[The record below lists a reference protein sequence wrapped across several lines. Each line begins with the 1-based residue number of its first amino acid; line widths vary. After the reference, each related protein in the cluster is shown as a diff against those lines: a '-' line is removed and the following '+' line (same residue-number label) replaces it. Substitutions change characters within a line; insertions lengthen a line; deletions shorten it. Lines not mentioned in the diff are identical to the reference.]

1 MEIDMA
7 WFKYSIKAILALFAL
22 LIIVIAY
29 FAYSHQQQVTVIVN
43 TILGTGVDTPSEDKL
58 KQTISTAPGFG
69 VSIYAGSIEGARMLQ
84 FTEAGHLLVSR
95 PRQGE
100 VILLGN
106 DNNEDGLP
114 DERRVVIDGLNKP
127 HGIAIYDGW
136 LYIGEANQIGRVRI
150 KEPDF
155 TTYGGYEVVIGDLTG
170 DGNHPYKNI
179 IFGEDDRL
187 YLAQGST
194 CNVCLEEDKRRATIM
209 SFDPDGRR
217 GKVFATGLR
226 NSVGMAWSTK
236 DGHLYAADN
245 GRDLLGDNFPP
256 CELNKI
262 VEGADYG
269 WPYINGFGQPD
280 PDFGGG
286 ASPASLNP
294 VFGFAAHNAPLGMTF
309 VNNPQWPKIFTDTAL
324 VALHGSWNRTEPDGY
339 KVVSLHFNGSDIEQ
353 RDFLS
358 GFETAG
364 NVIGRPVDV
373 TIGPDGAAYVSD
385 DYAGAVYRVAPGN
398 NKSLAVTAE
407 QAKVVEGKAYDL
419 EKQAELFAQ
428 GEALFDSF
436 ACASCHMPTFASS
449 SRMSL
454 KRLAERYNVSGVMDK
469 IENPTAPMPAYPFDQ
484 VEREALAVYL
494 LNRE

>member
-1 MEIDMA
+1 MT
-7 WFKYSIKAILALFAL
+7 WFKYSIRAILALLAL
-22 LIIVIAY
+22 VIIIAAY
-29 FAYSHQQQVTVIVN
+29 FVFSYQQQVTVILN
-43 TILGTGVDTPSEDKL
+43 TMLGTGVDTPSEEIL
-58 KQTISTAPGFG
+58 NQTISTAPGFG
-69 VSIYAGSIEGARMLQ
+69 VSIYAGNIEGARMLQ

-100 VILLGN
+100 VILLGKDN
-106 DNNEDGLP
+106 DQDGAP
-114 DERRVVIDGLNKP
+114 DGQRVVIDGLNKP
-127 HGIAIYDGW
+127 HGIAIYNGW

-150 KEPDF
+150 NEPDF
-155 TTYGGYEVVIGDLTG
+155 TTYGAYEVVIDDLTG

-194 CNVCLEEDKRRATIM
+194 CNVCLEDDKRRATIM

-262 VEGADYG
+262 IEGADYG

-286 ASPASLNP
+286 ASPASLDP

-309 VNNPQWPKIFTDTAL
+309 VNDPQWPKIFTDSAL

-358 GFETAG
+358 GFETGG
-364 NVIGRPVDV
+364 NIMGRPVDV

-385 DYAGAVYRVAPGN
+385 DYAGAIYRIAPGESQ
-398 NKSLAVTAE
+398 SLAVTTGP
-407 QAKVVEGKAYDL
+407 AKVVEDRAYEP
-419 EKQAELFAQ
+419 EKQAALFAQ

-436 ACASCHMPTFASS
+436 ACASCHMPTFDSL

-454 KRLAERYNVSGVMDK
+454 KTLADRYTVSEVMDK
-469 IENPTAPMPAYPFDQ
+469 IENPTAPMPAYPLDRSQ
-484 VEREALAVYL
+484 REALAVYL